1 VAELFAGWVMPHTY
15 PLALLVGL
23 VVGLPIVS
31 ALAAWVPARQAAR
44 VKVTEAI
51 EYE

>member
-1 VAELFAGWVMPHTY
+1 MPHTTPWGMLVELAIAL
-15 PLALLVGL
+15 PL
-23 VVGLPIVS
+23 VS
-31 ALAAWVPARQAAR
+31 AVAAFVPARQAAG